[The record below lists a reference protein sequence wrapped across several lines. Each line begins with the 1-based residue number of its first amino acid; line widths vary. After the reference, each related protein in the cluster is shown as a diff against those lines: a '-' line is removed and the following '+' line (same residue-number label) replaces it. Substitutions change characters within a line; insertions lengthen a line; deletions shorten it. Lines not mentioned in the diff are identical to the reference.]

1 MQSTNV
7 YLKKHLEAQ
16 CAEPV
21 SLTFHSGLMK
31 LYTESS
37 MGASYQISI
46 NLAKWFW
53 RRFLKLTNHKQEL
66 PMAAMFVNGSGRN
79 EQSL

>member
-7 YLKKHLEAQ
+7 YLKKKLEAQ

-31 LYTESS
+31 LNTESS

-53 RRFLKLTNHKQEL
+53 R
-66 PMAAMFVNGSGRN
+66 
-79 EQSL
+79 